1 MAESDRLLVA
11 CPQCDAWPMAAG
23 RPPSRWQN
31 SREMIFRCPQ
41 CGRREVFDV
50 RAETADGHLLHR
62 PFEPRG
68 DHGLRN
74 RSGT

>member
-23 RPPSRWQN
+23 RSPSRWQN

-41 CGRREVFDV
+41 CGRREVF
-50 RAETADGHLLHR
+50 
-62 PFEPRG
+62 
-68 DHGLRN
+68 
-74 RSGT
+74 